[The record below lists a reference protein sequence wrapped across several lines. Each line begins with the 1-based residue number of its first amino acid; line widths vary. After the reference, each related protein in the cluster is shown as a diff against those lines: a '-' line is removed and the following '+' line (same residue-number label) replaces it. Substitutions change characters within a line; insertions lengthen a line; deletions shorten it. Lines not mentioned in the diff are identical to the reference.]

1 MLASG
6 NPPDSWDD
14 LLKASDDIKLFPEDF
29 DNG

>member
-6 NPPDSWDD
+6 NPPDSWND
-14 LLKASDDIKLFPEDF
+14 LLKASDELESLSEDF